1 MREGS
6 HDHPVRPKGAP
17 PRRQTFSVD
26 RGFIRGDRMTTT
38 EDAIWLNPRYRTE
51 TLKDIIAH
59 LGR

>member
-1 MREGS
+1 MRSGS

-17 PRRQTFSVD
+17 KRQKFHAD

-51 TLKDIIAH
+51 TLKDIVAH